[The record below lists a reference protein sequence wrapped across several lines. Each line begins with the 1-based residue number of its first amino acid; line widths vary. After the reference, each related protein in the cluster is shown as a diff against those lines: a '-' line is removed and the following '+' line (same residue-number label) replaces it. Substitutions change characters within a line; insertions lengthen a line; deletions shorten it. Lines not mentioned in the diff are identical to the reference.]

1 MSLPNSTVKLPLPEQ
16 IIGGKYR
23 LQQRLGQG
31 GMGYVFHAEKLHLGT
46 QVAVKFLDPE
56 PNADATRLKR
66 FLQEARVA
74 VEVNHP
80 GAAQLLDAGHDEVT
94 GSLYLV
100 FEYVEG
106 KDVREVLNDEGRLAF
121 DEAKEICIQVSEVLA
136 FAHARGIVHRD
147 VKPENVRMRR
157 DLGGPRVKVLDF
169 GIARLVNQGAVRLTA
184 EGMLAGTP
192 RYMAPEQIRDLPL
205 DARTDIYAL
214 GLMLFEMLTGQP
226 AFDGKNLSQVLLRQM
241 NEPVPSLRAVDT
253 LLGHDGVDAFI
264 RRACAKQPLE
274 RFQNMEEFVAALKG
288 LQVSAWPSP
297 RRKLVPG
304 QDAPTAP
311 HRPQLVPTADGTT
324 PPLSRAPE
332 PTAMNQAQR
341 EATLFVDEESARA
354 KRPDAVAAQQGDAQA
369 PAKRPDQQAGH
380 AHASAKRPET
390 AAPALSVP
398 WDDDPSKQPTSPSRP
413 SVPRGAAVAP
423 ATSNEPETLR
433 EAGPDTPLGGAHGTA
448 LQSPH
453 DPSIEATWRQPP
465 DAKSRW
471 WLWFLLAGLLA
482 AAIAGGLWVSGV
494 IAPRHR
500 VGQVGGGATGRA

>member
-1 MSLPNSTVKLPLPEQ
+1 MSAPTSTVKLPQPEQ

-23 LQQRLGQG
+23 LRQRLGQG
-31 GMGYVFHAEKLHLGT
+31 GMGYVFAAEKLHLGT
-46 QVAVKFLDPE
+46 NVAVKFLDPE
-56 PNADATRLKR
+56 PNADSTRLKR

-80 GAAQLLDAGHDEVT
+80 GAAQLLDAGHDELT
-94 GSLYLV
+94 GSLFLV

-106 KDVREVLNDEGRLAF
+106 KDVREVINDEGRLAF
-121 DEAKEICIQVSEVLA
+121 DEARDICIQVAEVLA

-214 GLMLFEMLTGQP
+214 GLMFFEMLTGTP

-241 NEPVPSLRAVDT
+241 NEPLPTLRSVDVS
-253 LLGHDGVDAFI
+253 LGHEGVDAFL

-288 LQVSAWPSP
+288 LHVSAWPSP

-304 QDAPTAP
+304 HDAPTAP
-311 HRPQLVPTADGTT
+311 HRPQLVPTADGNAA
-324 PPLSRAPE
+324 PLERSPE
-332 PTAMNQAQR
+332 PTAMNPAQR

-354 KRPDAVAAQQGDAQA
+354 KRPDVAA
-369 PAKRPDQQAGH
+369 RE
-380 AHASAKRPET
+380 ASARAPHAARP
-390 AAPALSVP
+390 LDVP
-398 WDDDPSKQPTSPSRP
+398 WDDDPSKAPTSPSRP
-413 SVPRGAAVAP
+413 SVPRQPAAAP
-423 ATSNEPETLR
+423 RDDVKDPNGIETLR
-433 EAGPDTPLGGAHGTA
+433 DGQPNTPIVGANGTA
-448 LQSPH
+448 VAAAH
-453 DPSIEATWRQPP
+453 DPAIEATWREPP
-465 DAKSRW
+465 SGQAPSRW

-482 AAIAGGLWVSGV
+482 AAIAVSLWASGV
-494 IAPRHR
+494 FTRAPPR
-500 VGQVGGGATGRA
+500 VGQGAAAAGARLAG

>member
-1 MSLPNSTVKLPLPEQ
+1 MGPAPNSTVKLPLPEQ
-16 IIGGKYR
+16 LLGDKYR
-23 LQQRLGQG
+23 LKHRLGQG
-31 GMGYVFHAEKLHLGT
+31 GMGYVFLAEKLHLGT
-46 QVAVKFLDPE
+46 MVAVKFLDPE

-106 KDVREVLNDEGRLAF
+106 KDVREALTDEGRLAF
-121 DEAKEICIQVSEVLA
+121 DEARDICIQVAEVLA

-147 VKPENVRMRR
+147 VKPENIRMRR
-157 DLGGPRVKVLDF
+157 DLGGARVKVLDF
-169 GIARLVNQGAVRLTA
+169 GIARLMNQGAVRLTA

-192 RYMAPEQIRDLPL
+192 RYMSPEQIRDLPL
-205 DARTDIYAL
+205 DARTDVYAL
-214 GLMLFEMLTGQP
+214 GLMLFEMLSGVP

-241 NEPVPSLRAVDT
+241 NDPVPTLRSVDV
-253 LLGHDGVDAFI
+253 LLGHDGLDAFI

-311 HRPQLVPTADGTT
+311 HRPQLVPTADAGQA
-324 PPLSRAPE
+324 PPSRGVEQTSP
-332 PTAMNQAQR
+332 NQVMR
-341 EATLFVDEESARA
+341 DATLFVDEESARA
-354 KRPDAVAAQQGDAQA
+354 RRPDARQSTEPSHPQPQRQ
-369 PAKRPDQQAGH
+369 PAD
-380 AHASAKRPET
+380 
-390 AAPALSVP
+390 VP
-398 WDDDPSKQPTSPSRP
+398 WDDASKLPTNPSRP
-413 SVPRGAAVAP
+413 GVAKPRTNEQARAVG
-423 ATSNEPETLR
+423 TQ
-433 EAGPDTPLGGAHGTA
+433 GTA
-448 LQSPH
+448 IGTQGTAIVVPH
-453 DPSIEATWRQPP
+453 DPSIEATWRAPVEKP
-465 DAKSRW
+465 SRW

-482 AAIAGGLWVSGV
+482 AALVVSLWVTGV
-494 IAPRHR
+494 FPRRHR
-500 VGQVGGGATGRA
+500 VGALEPHMHQLLAWRRRA